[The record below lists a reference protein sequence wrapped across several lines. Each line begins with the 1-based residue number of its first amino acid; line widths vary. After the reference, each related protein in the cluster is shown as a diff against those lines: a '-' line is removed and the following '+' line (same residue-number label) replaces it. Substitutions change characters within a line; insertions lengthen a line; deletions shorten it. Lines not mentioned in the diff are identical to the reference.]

1 MSTTGPDTPR
11 DPGTPSALELGP
23 LAGVTPPR
31 PPDPAQTALLTET
44 ASTGATPTAVTTTLP
59 GDLRTGATAVTTDAP
74 TGRRSP
80 RIRTVVLGVVL
91 LVVAATV
98 LVSLLLDVT
107 VDGGAV
113 LLGVLLL
120 AGVALLGGG
129 LAAAAKEA
137 RGGPG
142 A

>member
-11 DPGTPSALELGP
+11 DPGTPTALELGP

-31 PPDPAQTALLTET
+31 PADPAHAALLDDTGTT
-44 ASTGATPTAVTTTLP
+44 ATTTLP
-59 GDLRTGATAVTTDAP
+59 GDPRTGATAVTTAAP

-80 RIRTVVLGVVL
+80 RIRTVVLGVVM

-98 LVSLLLDVT
+98 LVSQLLDVT

-113 LLGVLLL
+113 LLVVLLL